1 VPTAVILASNDR
13 IVPAERSAQLIES
26 LALPV
31 LVETIP
37 DSTHVSIYDMVEI
50 DHLLRKSL
58 DVLEARV
65 LAPGAAPGAAMAD
78 G

>member
-1 VPTAVILASNDR
+1 MPTAVVLASNDR
-13 IVPAERSAQLIES
+13 IVPRERSERLIES
-26 LALPV
+26 LVDPV

-50 DHLLRKSL
+50 DHLLRRSL
-58 DVLEARV
+58 DVLEARA
-65 LAPGAAPGAAMAD
+65 LERTPQPAAAMAE